1 MIGREG
7 GVTHHAIRAESRTT
21 SRRRL
26 GNAFDDRRRSGH
38 RVEPHRCVSAIRCV
52 NLLGR
57 STCGRGWVQQSPS
70 PWSTT
75 WTPVRNS
82 YRLGGGTGEM
92 IAPRTWIMGGNST
105 WGTPAI
111 SVTQLSPST
120 PVPFNAERG
129 TIASVNVTDARPTCR
144 RETARLA
151 ALRHKPALARRS
163 SGVESRIGVAEDPL
177 YEPSDRTGSRVNP
190 LGQPRSFPNDSWSS
204 PVGFHS
210 EHVEESVDIQPW
222 FGYVP
227 PLWHTTQTGLVKV
240 SCVASRTKGDGS
252 GCVTSRS
259 V

>member
-1 MIGREG
+1 MRQPSWTLYVRARMGP
-7 GVTHHAIRAESRTT
+7 AIAVPVEHYVDPCEEQLQA
-21 SRRRL
+21 RRRYR
-26 GNAFDDRRRSGH
+26 GDDRTSH
-38 RVEPHRCVSAIRCV
+38 VDH
-52 NLLGR
+52 
-57 STCGRGWVQQSPS
+57 GWKQYV
-70 PWSTT
+70 
-75 WTPVRNS
+75 
-82 YRLGGGTGEM
+82 
-92 IAPRTWIMGGNST
+92 GNSCDL
-105 WGTPAI
+105 GDP
-111 SVTQLSPST
+111 V
-120 PVPFNAERG
+120 VPFNACPLQRRTG
-129 TIASVNVTDARPTCR
+129 HDCKCQRHR
-144 RETARLA
+144 RETDMSPRTARLA